1 VTDPSQVPTSTY
13 RLQLRAEFGFAEAA
27 AQADYL
33 RDLGVS
39 HIYLSPI
46 LAAAPGSAHGYDVVD
61 HTSLSADA
69 GGRPAFDALVARL
82 HEHGLGAVADV
93 VPNHMSLPA
102 PAYLNEPL
110 WELLRDGRD
119 SRYAEWFDIDWEA
132 GQDTILMPVLG
143 EPLESVLASG
153 QLVLDDKGGR
163 SGDETVLRYY
173 EHEFP
178 VRAGTE
184 RMPLG
189 ELVARQWYRLADW
202 KAADL
207 NLNYRRFFDV
217 KTLVAVRVERPEV
230 FEATH
235 RLLLELLGSGQL
247 NGLRIDH
254 PDGLADPRE
263 YLRMLSDSTGGAW
276 VVVEKILEGY
286 EHLPRDWPVAG
297 TTGYDALKRVGGVFV
312 DPTGSE
318 PLLALLAVFT
328 GRVITPEQVALEAK
342 MQVGLRVQAA
352 EVQRLVRLLM
362 VTVEGLGLLGDP
374 RPETLRRAVS
384 ALLVS
389 MDRYR
394 AYVYPGE
401 PLSVEAL
408 AVVHQAADR
417 ARALIA
423 ASDHPAL
430 EVVRDLA
437 LDQHADRA
445 NATAEAARVEFVTR
459 FQQTCGPI
467 MAKGIEDTAFY
478 RWFHLTAL
486 NEVGGNPGEFGM
498 TPDDLHEFGHRQL
511 SRWPGSMTTLTTH
524 DTKRSEDTR
533 AALTPISELPIEWA
547 AWMKHALE
555 FAAPH
560 RPQQLDPATE
570 YLLWQTLVGT
580 WPITVDRLKTYA
592 LKAVREACVHTSWV
606 DPDLEYEQAVHGFID
621 WALGEPAVGAHV
633 QTWVERTAPHVRAVT
648 LGQKLLQL
656 VLPGVPD
663 VYQGGELVERTLVD
677 PDNRRPVD
685 YAERRRRLAALDGGA
700 APTDLSDEKLLVT
713 SRVLR
718 LRRQHPDWFG
728 AGSSYQPVATTSGHA
743 LAIARGQGGRQQVVA
758 VVTRLHEGL
767 TAGGGFAEHSLM
779 LAEGRWHDVLGRA
792 DTYDGPAAVS
802 LADLLARRPVALL
815 VRED

>member
-1 VTDPSQVPTSTY
+1 MSDPAQVPTSTY
-13 RLQLRAEFGFAEAA
+13 RLQLRADFGFADAA
-27 AQADYL
+27 AQVDYL

-39 HIYLSPI
+39 HVYLSPI
-46 LAAAPGSAHGYDVVD
+46 LAAAPGSDHGYDVVD
-61 HTSLSADA
+61 HTSLSSDA
-69 GGRPAFDALVARL
+69 GGRSAFDALVATL
-82 HEHGLGAVADV
+82 HEHQLGAVADV

-110 WELLRDGRD
+110 WDLLRDGRD
-119 SRYAEWFDIDWEA
+119 SRYAGWFDVDWEA

-143 EPLESVLASG
+143 EPVESVLASG
-153 QLVLDDKGGR
+153 QLVLAHNGGR
-163 SGDETVLRYY
+163 SSDELVLRYY

-178 VRAGTE
+178 VRPGTE
-184 RMPLG
+184 GMPLG
-189 ELVARQWYRLADW
+189 ELVAHQWYRLAHW

-217 KTLVAVRVERPEV
+217 NTLVAVRVERPEV

-254 PDGLADPRE
+254 PDGLADPRG
-263 YLRMLSDSTGGAW
+263 YLRMLSDATGGAW
-276 VVVEKILEGY
+276 VVVEKILEGH

-312 DPTGSE
+312 DPTGAE

-328 GRVITPEQVALEAK
+328 GRVITPAQVALEAK

-352 EVQRLVRLLM
+352 EVQRLVRLLI
-362 VTVEGLGLLGDP
+362 VAVDGHGLLPDP

-394 AYVYPGE
+394 AYVRAGE
-401 PLSVEAL
+401 PVSVEAL

-437 LDQHADRA
+437 LDQHTGLGSDA
-445 NATAEAARVEFVTR
+445 AEAARVEFVTR

-498 TPDDLHEFGHRQL
+498 TPDDLHAFAQRQASL
-511 SRWPGSMTTLTTH
+511 WPGSMTTLTTH

-555 FAAPH
+555 LGVPH
-560 RPQQLDPATE
+560 RSPRLDPPTE

-580 WPITVDRLKTYA
+580 WPITGDRLKTYA
-592 LKAVREACVHTSWV
+592 LKAVREACAHTSWV

-621 WALGEPAVGAHV
+621 WALGEPAVAAHV
-633 QTWVERTAPHVRAVT
+633 ESWVERTGPHVRAVT

-663 VYQGGELVERTLVD
+663 VYQGAELVERTLVD

-685 YAERRRRLAALDGGA
+685 YAERRRRLASLDSGA
-700 APTDLSDEKLLVT
+700 PPADLSDEKLLVT

-718 LRRQHPDWFG
+718 LRREHPDWFG
-728 AGSSYQPVATTSGHA
+728 AGSTYEPVATTSAHA
-743 LAIARGQGGRQQVVA
+743 LAVGRGRPGRPHVVA
-758 VVTRLHEGL
+758 VATRLHEGL
-767 TAGGGFAEHSLM
+767 VAGGGFAEHTVALP
-779 LAEGRWHDVLGRA
+779 EGGWQDQLGGP
-792 DTYDGPAAVS
+792 DTHDGPGAVS
-802 LADLLARRPVALL
+802 LAALLERLPVALL
-815 VRED
+815 VRKD

>member
-1 VTDPSQVPTSTY
+1 MSDSASVPTSTY
-13 RLQLRAEFGFAEAA
+13 RLQLRAEFGFADAA
-27 AQADYL
+27 GQVDYL

-39 HIYLSPI
+39 HVYLSPI

-61 HTSLSADA
+61 HSALSPDA
-69 GGRPAFDALVARL
+69 GGRAAFDALVARL
-82 HEHGLGAVADV
+82 CEHGLGAVADV

-102 PAYLNEPL
+102 PAYLNEPV

-119 SRYAEWFDIDWEA
+119 SRFASWFDIDWEA
-132 GQDTILMPVLG
+132 GEDTILMPVLG
-143 EPLESVLASG
+143 EPLENVLAAG
-153 QLVLDDKGGR
+153 QLVLDRNAGR
-163 SGDETVLRYY
+163 GGDETVLRYY

-178 VRAGTE
+178 VRPGTE
-184 RMPLG
+184 GMPLG
-189 ELVARQWYRLADW
+189 ELVARQWYRLAYW

-235 RLLLELLGSGQL
+235 RLLFELLASGDL

-254 PDGLADPRE
+254 PDGLADPRG
-263 YLRMLSDSTGGAW
+263 YLRMLCDATGGAW
-276 VVVEKILEGY
+276 VVVEKILEGH
-286 EHLPRDWPVAG
+286 EHLPSDWPVAG

-312 DPTGSE
+312 DPTGAE

-328 GRVITPEQVALEAK
+328 GRVVTPDEVALEAK

-352 EVQRLVRLLM
+352 EVQRLVRLL
-362 VTVEGLGLLGDP
+362 VTAVEGLDLVPDP

-401 PLSVEAL
+401 PLSAEAV
-408 AVVHQAADR
+408 AVLHQAADR

-430 EVVRDLA
+430 EIVRDLA
-437 LDQHADRA
+437 LDRYAGDA
-445 NATAEAARVEFVTR
+445 SGGAEAARVEFVTR

-498 TPDDLHEFGHRQL
+498 TPDELHEFAQRQL
-511 SRWPGSMTTLTTH
+511 ADWPGSMTTLTTH

-533 AALTPISELPIEWA
+533 ARLAPISELPIDWS
-547 AWMKHALE
+547 AWMNRALE
-555 FAAPH
+555 LAGPH
-560 RPQQLDPATE
+560 RPERLDSPTE

-580 WPITVDRLKTYA
+580 WPITGERLKTYA
-592 LKAVREACVHTSWV
+592 LKAIREACVHTSWV
-606 DPDLEYEQAVHGFID
+606 DPDAGYEQAVHAFID
-621 WALGEPAVGAHV
+621 WALGEPALAQHV
-633 QTWVERTAPHVRAVT
+633 ESWVERTSPHVRAVT

-663 VYQGGELVERTLVD
+663 VYQGAELVERTLVD
-677 PDNRRPVD
+677 PDNRQPVD
-685 YAERRRRLAALDGGA
+685 YAERRRRLAALDAGA
-700 APTDLSDEKLLVT
+700 APADLSDEKLLVT
-713 SRVLR
+713 SRALR

-728 AGSSYQPVATTSGHA
+728 AGSTYEPVAATSPHA
-743 LAIARGQGGRQQVVA
+743 VAVARGRPGQLDVVA

-767 TAGGGFAEHSLM
+767 VTSGGFAQHT
-779 LAEGRWHDVLGRA
+779 LALPDGTWRDVLAGSQRHP
-792 DTYDGPAAVS
+792 GPGALS
-802 LADLLARRPVALL
+802 LAHLLEHRPVALL
-815 VRED
+815 VREA